1 MQAYLGDSIAFPEG
15 TQYWW
20 VYWSHIRF
28 FFYVYSY
35 ASGDLISKSMESLLH
50 TGQISIE
57 QIKDFLSAGRN
68 ASPKETFLKMGIDIA
83 QPEFWK
89 AGLEEMQKYLVE
101 TEDLARKLGKKCDI
115 E

>member
-1 MQAYLGDSIAFPEG
+1 MQEYMGDAITFSEG
-15 TQYWW
+15 TQYWRI
-20 VYWSHIRF
+20 YWSHIRY

-50 TGQISIE
+50 QGKISIE

-89 AGLEEMQKYLVE
+89 AGLEEMQKYLSE
-101 TEDLARKLGKKCDI
+101 TEELAKRLGKVI
-115 E
+115 